1 MPEQNLR
8 NEYATQLGEIGKML
22 VQSET
27 VHKLYCWEWVGG
39 LVGGPDKKR
48 QSASPE
54 LKLVGSFTCT

>member
-27 VHKLYCWEWVGG
+27 VHKLYCWEWVGWW
-39 LVGGPDKKR
+39 VGVWVDLTKR
-48 QSASPE
+48 GKVQVLS
-54 LKLVGSFTCT
+54 